1 MAIVFREL
9 LEKEELRGAFG
20 RRESREKI
28 GWRDGPLGVTF
39 PVLFLIVTTKD
50 VWVVMG
56 AEWGGWVLEL

>member
-1 MAIVFREL
+1 MD
-9 LEKEELRGAFG
+9 K
-20 RRESREKI
+20 
-28 GWRDGPLGVTF
+28 WCRDGPLGVTF